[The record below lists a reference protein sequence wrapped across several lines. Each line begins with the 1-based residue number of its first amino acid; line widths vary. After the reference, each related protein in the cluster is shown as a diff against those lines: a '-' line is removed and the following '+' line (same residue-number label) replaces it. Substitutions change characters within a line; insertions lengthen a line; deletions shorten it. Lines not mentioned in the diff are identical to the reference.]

1 MVAGRRLIWY
11 ELHKESAIKTSSKD
25 VSPVYADFNSYYLQF
40 VVTTKYDIRVY
51 DSITGKLKKIYTEVQ
66 DPKTESELTAF
77 TLDHRHRIFIVG
89 DNSGSVRAYNFSNG
103 ALMKVIQ
110 GDTDEHKNVSKEE
123 VEDPQPAT
131 KATKATKTSEKNE
144 TEIAEGHKLFAGD
157 D

>member
-1 MVAGRRLIWY
+1 
-11 ELHKESAIKTSSKD
+11 
-25 VSPVYADFNSYYLQF
+25 
-40 VVTTKYDIRVY
+40 
-51 DSITGKLKKIYTEVQ
+51 
-66 DPKTESELTAF
+66 
-77 TLDHRHRIFIVG
+77 
-89 DNSGSVRAYNFSNG
+89 
-103 ALMKVIQ
+103 MKVIQ